1 MKTLRLKSICIL
13 LFLFVWGSLQAQKS
27 YRYESIPNDPI
38 NARIYTLENGLKVYL
53 SVYKDAPRIQTAI
66 AVRTGSK
73 NDPTDNTGMSHYLE
87 HMMFKGSDEF
97 GTANYASEKL
107 LLDQIEADFEMY
119 KKTTDPARRKA
130 IYREIDSLSQ
140 IASTFAIANEYDKLV
155 GVIGAKNTNAFT
167 GMEETVYIN
176 DIPSNKI
183 EPWLDIEFERF
194 KDPVFRLFHTELETV
209 YEEKNISLDTDDDKI
224 YDSLLYYLFPNNTYG
239 TQSVIGTVNH
249 LKNPSLT
256 SLKNYFASRYVP
268 NNMAILMAG
277 DFDPDLVIA
286 MIDARFGKLQTKP
299 VTQYVAKPEP
309 PITKPVIKEVF
320 GPDAESVTVAF
331 RLGGVKTQDADL
343 VTIFSKIMSNGTAGL
358 LDLNLN
364 QAQKVLESGS
374 GPYILTDFTADI
386 YYGKAKEGQS
396 LEEVKNLILEQI
408 ELVKRGE
415 FPDWLIPAIITNMKL
430 SEIRSQESN
439 MGRVFSMLDGF
450 TQETPRIEKVQE
462 IERLSKITKA
472 DIMAFVQNNY
482 RDNYVMVYK
491 RTGTAA
497 EPEKVVKPEI
507 TPVTMNRD
515 AESEFLK
522 KILTAPSKNIDPV
535 FIDFSQ
541 AINQFTIKQDIPVL
555 YVKNGENE
563 TFSLSYYLPMGTN
576 HNRRLGTALDYLQ
589 YLGTSKYTP
598 KQIQEEFYK
607 LGCSFSVSSGTDEM
621 RVMLSG
627 LTENMQKGLQLFEHL
642 LADAQPN
649 PEALENL
656 VSDILKRRDDDKL
669 NKGTIL
675 WSAMYNYG
683 VYGSSSPYTN
693 ILAEQELKSLRPE
706 ELISVIKEITSF
718 EHKVLYYGPMPVGQL
733 TELLNTG
740 HRVPPALNPIPAG
753 TRFTEQD
760 NEKTK
765 VFTVD
770 YDMKQVEIVMLSKS
784 VSYEKSLIPEIRLF
798 NEYFGGGMNSIVF
811 QEIRESKGLAY
822 SASGGYRT
830 AGWPWLHN
838 YIFAYIGTQTDKLPE
853 AMKTMF
859 GIFNQMPESEKAL
872 TASKEALLNKIRT
885 ERITKGNIITNFLG
899 LQKFG
904 ITYDIRKDVY
914 NRVPGMKFAD
924 LKAFQEKM
932 IKDKNYTIMVLGKTE
947 KLDMNVLGAY
957 GPVKTLG
964 LGDVFGY

>member
-1 MKTLRLKSICIL
+1 MKRVLSGLTLLVVL
-13 LFLFVWGSLQAQKS
+13 LLVAGSLSAQKK
-27 YRYESIPNDPI
+27 YTYESVPNDPI
-38 NARIYTLENGLKVYL
+38 NARIYTLDNGLKVYL

-66 AVRTGSK
+66 AVRTGGK

-97 GTANYASEKL
+97 GTMDYASEKV
-107 LLDQIEADFEMY
+107 LLDQIEAAFEIY
-119 KKTTDPARRKA
+119 KKTTDPAKRKE
-130 IYREIDSLSQ
+130 IYRGIDSLSQ
-140 IASTFAIANEYDKLV
+140 IASRFAIANEYDKLV
-155 GVIGAKNTNAFT
+155 GVIGAKGTNAFT
-167 GMEETVYIN
+167 GIEETVYIN

-183 EPWLDIEFERF
+183 EPWMDIEFERF
-194 KDPVFRLFHTELETV
+194 RDPVFRLFHTELETV

-239 TQSVIGTVNH
+239 TQSVIGTVAH

-256 SLKNYFASRYVP
+256 SLKNYYASRYAP
-268 NNMAILMAG
+268 NNMAIMMAG
-277 DFDPDLVIA
+277 DFNPDEVIA
-286 MIDARFGKLQTKP
+286 MIDARFGKLQPRP
-299 VTQYVAKPEP
+299 VMQYAVKPEK
-309 PITKPVIKEVF
+309 PIAKPVIKEVV
-320 GPDAESVTVAF
+320 GPDAESVTIGF
-331 RLGGVKTQDADL
+331 RLGGVKTPDADL
-343 VTIFSKIMSNGTAGL
+343 VEVFSKIMSNGTAGL

-408 ELVKRGE
+408 DLVKRGE

-430 SEIRSQESN
+430 REIRQQESN
-439 MGRVFSMLDGF
+439 QGRVFSMLDGF
-450 TQETPRIEKVQE
+450 IQETPRADKVNQ

-472 DIMAFVQNNY
+472 DIMAFAKKNY
-482 RDNYVMVYK
+482 GENYVIVYK
-491 RTGTAA
+491 KTGTPE
-497 EPEKVVKPEI
+497 EPVKIVKPEI

-522 KILTAPSKNIDPV
+522 KIMAAPSKNIDPV
-535 FIDFSQ
+535 FIDYGKDLV
-541 AINQFTIKQDIPVL
+541 QFTIKQDIPVY
-555 YVKNGENE
+555 YVKNAENE
-563 TFSLSYYLPMGTN
+563 TFSLTYYVPMGTN
-576 HNRRLGTALDYLQ
+576 HNRLLGTALDYLQ

-607 LGCSFSVSSGTDEM
+607 LGCSFNVNSGTDEM
-621 RVMLSG
+621 RVMLNG
-627 LTENMQKGLQLFEHL
+627 LTENMQKGLALFEHL

-649 PEALENL
+649 PEALTNL
-656 VSDILKRRDDDKL
+656 VSDILKKRSDDKL

-683 VYGSSSPYTN
+683 VFGPSSPYTN
-693 ILAEQELKSLRPE
+693 ILSETELQNLKPE
-706 ELISVIKEITSF
+706 DLIAVVKGLTSYS
-718 EHKVLYYGPMPVGQL
+718 HKVLYYGPMPAEEL
-733 TELLNTG
+733 TKVLNTG
-740 HRVPPALNPIPAG
+740 HKTPPALKPIPAG
-753 TRFTEQD
+753 TRFTEQEND
-760 NEKTK
+760 ATK

-784 VSYEKSLIPEIRLF
+784 VSYDKTMIPEIRLF

-830 AGWPWLHN
+830 ASWPWLHN
-838 YIFAYIGTQTDKLPE
+838 YIFSYIGTQTDKLPE

-885 ERITKGNIITNFLG
+885 ERITKGGIISSFMS

-914 NRVPGMKFAD
+914 ERVPGMKFAD
-924 LKAFQEKM
+924 LKAFQEKL

-947 KLDMNVLGAY
+947 KLDLNVLENY
-957 GPVKTLG
+957 GKVTKLG

>member
-1 MKTLRLKSICIL
+1 MKKTLSKLSFFLVLIL
-13 LFLFVWGSLQAQKS
+13 AVTGLQAQKT
-27 YRYESIPNDPI
+27 YKYESVPNDPI
-38 NARIYTLENGLKVYL
+38 KARIYTLDNGLKVYL

-73 NDPTDNTGMSHYLE
+73 NDPPDNTGMSHYLE

-97 GTANYASEKL
+97 GTTDYASEKIV
-107 LLDQIEADFEMY
+107 LDKIELDFEIY
-119 KKTTDPARRKA
+119 KKTTDVAKRKI
-130 IYREIDSLSQ
+130 IYHEIDSLSQ
-140 IASTFAIANEYDKLV
+140 IASKFAIANEYDKLV
-155 GVIGAKNTNAFT
+155 GVIGAKGTNAFT

-183 EPWLDIEFERF
+183 EPWMDIEYERF

-224 YDSLLYYLFPNNTYG
+224 YDSLLFYLFPNNTYG
-239 TQSVIGTVNH
+239 TQSVIGTVGH

-256 SLKNYFASRYVP
+256 SLRNYYASRYVP

-277 DFDPDLVIA
+277 DFDPDEVIA
-286 MIDARFGKLQTKP
+286 MIDARFGKLQQKP
-299 VTQYVAKPEP
+299 VAQYQAKPEQ
-309 PITKPVIKEVF
+309 PITKPVVKEVV
-320 GPDAESVTVAF
+320 GPDAESVTIGF
-331 RLGGVKTQDADL
+331 RLGGVKTSDADM
-343 VTIFSKIMSNGTAGL
+343 VEIFSKVMSNGKAGL

-364 QAQKVLESGS
+364 QAQKVLKSGS
-374 GPYILTDFTADI
+374 EPYILTDFTADI
-386 YYGKAKEGQS
+386 YDGKAKEGQS
-396 LEEVKNLILEQI
+396 LEEVKDLILGQI
-408 ELVKRGE
+408 DLVKKGE

-430 SEIRSQESN
+430 REIRSQETNS
-439 MGRVFSMLDGF
+439 GRVFNMLDGF
-450 TQETPRIEKVQE
+450 IQQVPRKDKVQE

-472 DIMAFVQNNY
+472 DIMAFAKKNY
-482 RDNYVMVYK
+482 GDNYVIVYK
-491 RTGTAA
+491 RTGKA
-497 EPEKVVKPEI
+497 EEPVKVLKPEI

-522 KILTAPSKNIDPV
+522 KIMGEPSKDIQPV
-535 FIDFSQ
+535 FVDFSKD
-541 AINQFTIKQDIPVL
+541 IMQFKMKLDIPVL
-555 YVKNGENE
+555 YVRNNENE

-576 HNRRLGTALDYLQ
+576 HNRLTSTALDYLQ

-598 KQIQEEFYK
+598 KEIQEEFYK

-621 RVMLSG
+621 RVMLTG
-627 LTENMQKGLQLFEHL
+627 LNENMQKGLQLFEHL

-649 PEALENL
+649 PEALNNL
-656 VSDILKRRDDDKL
+656 VSDILKRRSDDKL
-669 NKGTIL
+669 NKNTIL

-683 VYGSSSPYTN
+683 VYGAASPYTN
-693 ILAEQELKSLRPE
+693 ILNESELKSLKAD
-706 ELISVIKEITSF
+706 ELISVIKGLTGF
-718 EHKVLYYGPMPVGQL
+718 EHKVLYYGPMATDQL
-733 TELLNTG
+733 TDVLNTG
-740 HRVPPALNPIPAG
+740 HKVPPALKPIPAG
-753 TRFTEQD
+753 TRFTERD
-760 NEKTK
+760 NDATK

-770 YDMKQVEIVMLSKS
+770 YDMKQVEIMMLSKS
-784 VSYEKSLIPEIRLF
+784 ASYDKTVIPEIRLF

-822 SASGGYRT
+822 SASGGYRM
-830 AGWPWLHN
+830 AAWPWLHN

-885 ERITKGNIITNFLG
+885 ERITKGNIIINYMS

-914 NRVPGMKFAD
+914 AKVPGMKFAD

-932 IKDKNYTIMVLGKTE
+932 IKDKNYNILVLGKTD
-947 KLDMNVLGAY
+947 KLDMGVLERY
-957 GPVKTLG
+957 GDVTKLK
-964 LGDVFGY
+964 LEDVFGY